1 MLLAGDS
8 GIACSRSHGETVAVD
23 EVTFSVG
30 KGSNATMNAMW
41 TWASGMQDIQVVQDQ
56 PGPMSSPGLA
66 VVLCAVRRLRRPGPR
81 VPCARLV
88 STSRPRLTVLHCA
101 VVPQLLSSSAD
112 PILDRSF
119 SREAATVVVYYSSS
133 PLNLSFCSVHPVGE
147 LIHKADAGRGY
158 T

>member
-23 EVTFSVG
+23 GETFSVG

-41 TWASGMQDIQVVQDQ
+41 TWASGMQDIVQDQ
-56 PGPMSSPGLA
+56 PGPMSSPSLA
-66 VVLCAVRRLRRPGPR
+66 VVLCAVRRLRGPGPR

-88 STSRPRLTVLHCA
+88 SASRPRLPVLHCA
-101 VVPQLLSSSAD
+101 VVPQLLSSSAV

-133 PLNLSFCSVHPVGE
+133 PLNLSSCSVHPVGE
-147 LIHKADAGRGY
+147 LIHNADARRGY

>member
-41 TWASGMQDIQVVQDQ
+41 TWASGMQDIVQDQ

-66 VVLCAVRRLRRPGPR
+66 VVLCAVRRLRLPGPR
-81 VPCARLV
+81 VPRGRLAS
-88 STSRPRLTVLHCA
+88 STACLALRGRPA
-101 VVPQLLSSSAD
+101 VVVVFCRPDPRSLLLA
-112 PILDRSF
+112 RSCYGCGLLF
-119 SREAATVVVYYSSS
+119 IITSQ
-133 PLNLSFCSVHPVGE
+133 SVF
-147 LIHKADAGRGY
+147 L
-158 T
+158 